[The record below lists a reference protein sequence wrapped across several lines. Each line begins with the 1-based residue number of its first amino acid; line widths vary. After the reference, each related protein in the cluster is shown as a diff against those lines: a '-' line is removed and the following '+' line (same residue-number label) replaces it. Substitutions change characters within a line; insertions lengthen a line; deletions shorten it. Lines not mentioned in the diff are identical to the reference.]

1 MSPTPS
7 LALATSSSRPNAPS
21 PPIAISTRRLARISS
36 GVLGCLM
43 LWGTIVSLGVLASG
57 SLWISANLGRLHRR
71 TRSSAVDFC
80 TCEGGCP
87 GNITFAVGDAVQ
99 IKKTL
104 VCCPDC

>member
-7 LALATSSSRPNAPS
+7 LALATSGSRPTAPS
-21 PPIAISTRRLARISS
+21 PSIVISTRRLARISS
-36 GVLGCLM
+36 GVLGCIM

-87 GNITFAVGDAVQ
+87 GNITFALRGDVE